1 MPGSRGR
8 SRGRRRAR
16 SFTPGE
22 LCRRMERLCELAGEV
37 ASLRDDYRTIKR
49 IVEAAVEV
57 TGLPMAHVALVDRAH
72 SRLYGV
78 VSSGTH
84 RRSAP
89 RTSFTLSRGQ
99 ASYDALRTRR
109 AVLIEDARTSPRVHP
124 EARKIWSI
132 GSVAYF
138 PLLLGK
144 QSFGLLVLNA
154 PKPRHWHPAEMRL
167 ARHVACFA
175 SVALQTSRLL
185 DRLAETDG
193 RFRSLLADI
202 PAIVYSCEVDFPY
215 RTFTVSS
222 QVEAILGT
230 PVRQWVEDPDL
241 FFKLIHPDDL
251 PGVMAANEEGK
262 AGRGFV
268 RSEYRLLD
276 RRGATR
282 WFRDEAVLVRDPA
295 GKPIA
300 WHGVLVEI
308 TGIKELGT
316 VPSRSGGQPVLPGQP
331 PTFTD

>member
-1 MPGSRGR
+1 
-8 SRGRRRAR
+8 
-16 SFTPGE
+16 
-22 LCRRMERLCELAGEV
+22 MERLCQLAGEV
-37 ASLRDDYRTIKR
+37 ASLRDEHRTLKR

-72 SRLYGV
+72 LQLYGV

-84 RRSAP
+84 KRSAP
-89 RTSFTLSRGQ
+89 RARFTLSPGL
-99 ASYDALRTRR
+99 ASYDALKKRQPI
-109 AVLIEDARTSPRVHP
+109 LIEDARTDPRVHP
-124 EARKIWSI
+124 EARTIWSI

-138 PLLLGK
+138 PLLLGR
-144 QSFGLLVLNA
+144 QSFGLLVLHA
-154 PKPRHWHPAEMRL
+154 PKPRRWVASEMHL

-193 RFRSLLADI
+193 RFQSLLEDI

-215 RTFTVSS
+215 RTFTVSP
-222 QVEAILGT
+222 QVETILGT
-230 PVRQWVEDPDL
+230 PARQWVEDPDL

-251 PGVMAANEEGK
+251 PGVLAANEEGK

-316 VPSRSGGQPVLPGQP
+316 SPPRPGGQPVNPGRP
-331 PTFTD
+331 PMITE

>member
-1 MPGSRGR
+1 
-8 SRGRRRAR
+8 
-16 SFTPGE
+16 
-22 LCRRMERLCELAGEV
+22 MERLCQLAEEV
-37 ASLRDDYRTIKR
+37 ASLRDEHRTLKR

-57 TGLPMAHVALVDRAH
+57 TGLPMAHVALVDKAH
-72 SRLYGV
+72 RQLYGV

-84 RRSAP
+84 KRSAP
-89 RTSFTLSRGQ
+89 RARFTLSEGL
-99 ASYDALRTRR
+99 ASYEALKKRQPI
-109 AVLIEDARTSPRVHP
+109 LIEDARTDPRVHP
-124 EARKIWSI
+124 EARAIWPI

-138 PLLLGK
+138 PLLLGR
-144 QSFGLLVLNA
+144 QSFGLLVLTA
-154 PKPRHWHPAEMRL
+154 PKPRRWAASEMHL

-193 RFRSLLADI
+193 RFRSLLEDI

-215 RTFTVSS
+215 RTFTVSP

-230 PVRQWVEDPDL
+230 PARQWVEDPDL

-251 PGVMAANEEGK
+251 QGVIAANEEGK

-268 RSEYRLLD
+268 RTEYRLLD

-282 WFRDEAVLVRDPA
+282 WFRDEAALVRDPA

-308 TGIKELGT
+308 TGIKELGSS
-316 VPSRSGGQPVLPGQP
+316 PPRPGGQPVTPGQP
-331 PTFTD
+331 QTITE

>member
-1 MPGSRGR
+1 
-8 SRGRRRAR
+8 
-16 SFTPGE
+16 
-22 LCRRMERLCELAGEV
+22 MERLCQLAGEV
-37 ASLRDDYRTIKR
+37 ASLHDEHLTLKR

-57 TGLPMAHVALVDRAH
+57 TGLPKAHVALVDRAH
-72 SRLYGV
+72 HQLYGV

-84 RRSAP
+84 KRSAP
-89 RTSFTLSRGQ
+89 RRRFVLSPGL
-99 ASYDALRTRR
+99 ASYQAIRTRR
-109 AVLIEDARTSPRVHP
+109 SILIEDARTDPRVHP
-124 EARKIWSI
+124 EARKIWPI

-138 PLLLGK
+138 PLLLGR
-144 QSFGLLVLNA
+144 QSFGLLVFNA
-154 PKPRHWHPAEMRL
+154 PEPRRWSAVELRL

-193 RFRSLLADI
+193 RFRSLLEDI

-215 RTFTVSS
+215 RTFTMGP

-230 PVRQWVEDPDL
+230 PARQWVEDPDL

-251 PGVMAANEEGK
+251 PGVIAANNEGK

-268 RSEYRLLD
+268 RTEYRLLD

-308 TGIKELGT
+308 TGIKELGAA
-316 VPSRSGGQPVLPGQP
+316 PSRPAVAPTPGQP
-331 PTFTD
+331 PTLTD

>member
-1 MPGSRGR
+1 
-8 SRGRRRAR
+8 
-16 SFTPGE
+16 
-22 LCRRMERLCELAGEV
+22 MERLCELAGEV
-37 ASLRDDYRTIKR
+37 ASLRDEHRTLKR

-57 TGLPMAHVALVDRAH
+57 TGLPMAHVALVDRAQ
-72 SRLYGV
+72 RQLYGV

-89 RTSFTLSRGQ
+89 RRRFTLAPGL
-99 ASYDALRTRR
+99 ASYEALKTRR
-109 AVLIEDARTSPRVHP
+109 PILIEDARTDPRVHP
-124 EARKIWSI
+124 EARTIWRI
-132 GSVAYF
+132 GSIAYF
-138 PLLLGK
+138 PLLLGR
-144 QSFGLLVLNA
+144 QSFGLLVINA
-154 PKPRHWHPAEMRL
+154 PAPRRWDAAELRL

-193 RFRSLLADI
+193 RFRSLLKDI
-202 PAIVYSCEVDFPY
+202 PAIVYSCDVDFPY
-215 RTFTVSS
+215 RTFTVSH

-230 PVRQWVEDPDL
+230 PVHQWVEDPDL

-262 AGRGFV
+262 TAGRGFV

-308 TGIKELGT
+308 TGIKELGAPPPRPGAPPI
-316 VPSRSGGQPVLPGQP
+316 VPGRP
-331 PTFTD
+331 PAVTE